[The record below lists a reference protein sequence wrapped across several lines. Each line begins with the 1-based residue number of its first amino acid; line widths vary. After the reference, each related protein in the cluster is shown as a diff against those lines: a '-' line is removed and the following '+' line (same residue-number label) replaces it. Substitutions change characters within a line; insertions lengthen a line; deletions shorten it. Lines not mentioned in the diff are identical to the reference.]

1 MSSDQD
7 KTPQPLSLAQLVELF
22 SEQLKCSK
30 ARAAFVLRNLFRGLS
45 EHLEYAKQRAKFG
58 VHVCWVANID
68 SPGGRN
74 DFYKVGID
82 RLIDYFT
89 IWAMGGRREFIAVST
104 MLDGSD
110 NESDAAIF
118 FAPYELNHLFE
129 FAELECPVK
138 LTSVASK
145 KSAYKAV
152 ERDASP
158 LSAEQCAVMEARL
171 AFIREIESLSGLLSQ
186 QRAILQ
192 VVDQAECGRLRPA
205 LAEQLA
211 CANDRH
217 GQSRTLS
224 ERTIKRW
231 LSAYRREGARGL
243 VPVRREQ
250 DMHVPDWGSAF
261 LEVYWRLERPSLKS
275 AHEAF
280 ARSYSGDCP
289 SVHQVRSFLNKL
301 KARA

>member
-1 MSSDQD
+1 MKEDHGD
-7 KTPQPLSLAQLVELF
+7 TLPPLSLAQLIELF

-45 EHLEYAKQRAKFG
+45 EHLDYAKQRAKFG
-58 VHVCWVANID
+58 VHICWVANID

-82 RLIDYFT
+82 GLIDYFT
-89 IWAMGGRREFIAVST
+89 IWAMGGRREFVAVGT
-104 MLDGSD
+104 MLDGTD

-118 FAPYELNHLFE
+118 FAPIELMRLLE
-129 FAELECPVK
+129 FAEIRCPVK
-138 LTSVASK
+138 LTPVASM

-152 ERDASP
+152 VRDASP

-192 VVDQAECGRLRPA
+192 VVEQAACGRLRSA

-211 CANDRH
+211 CANDRY

-224 ERTIKRW
+224 ERTLKRW
-231 LSAYRREGARGL
+231 LSAYRRLGARGL
-243 VPVRREQ
+243 VPARRES
-250 DMHVPDWGSAF
+250 DMHVPEWGSAF
-261 LEVYWRLERPSLKS
+261 LEAYWRLERPSLKS
-275 AHEAF
+275 AHEAL